1 MRLKSHG
8 GGTGEA
14 SRRSD
19 QTRRHQQT
27 KRGSKTKSGSSAGA
41 YQYESVAAHEGGRG
55 EQVVLYEL

>member
-27 KRGSKTKSGSSAGA
+27 KRGSKSGSSAGA